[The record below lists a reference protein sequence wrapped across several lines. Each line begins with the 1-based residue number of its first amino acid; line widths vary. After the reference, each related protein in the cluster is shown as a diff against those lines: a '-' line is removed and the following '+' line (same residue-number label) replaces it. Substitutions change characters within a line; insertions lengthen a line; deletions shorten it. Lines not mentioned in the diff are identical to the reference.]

1 MPRFFQHLKM
11 WTTLSIQ
18 RCAQNAYHVGSFVS
32 DLHSNNGKPQAT
44 ACPVDFI
51 PTLAVTGQL

>member
-1 MPRFFQHLKM
+1 M
-11 WTTLSIQ
+11 WTTLAIQ

-51 PTLAVTGQL
+51 PTVAVAGQL